1 MSRTRDPQHESVS
14 SAEVSLH
21 ERLHTLN
28 VTSSAEAAALAEQGK
43 RATATTF
50 VFTPFFTFVRV
61 YFGQRQWRHGL
72 SGFLSAIFA
81 AYGVFVCYSKLWEQ
95 QNVKT
100 TAPPPPQV

>member
-1 MSRTRDPQHESVS
+1 MSRTGNPQQGLVS
-14 SAEVSLH
+14 SAEVSLR
-21 ERLHTLN
+21 ERLHALN
-28 VTSSAEAAALAEQGK
+28 ATSSAEAAALAEQGK

-50 VFTPFFTFVRV
+50 VFTPLFTFVRV
-61 YFGQRQWRHGL
+61 YIGQGEWQRGL
-72 SGFLSAIFA
+72 SGLISAIFA